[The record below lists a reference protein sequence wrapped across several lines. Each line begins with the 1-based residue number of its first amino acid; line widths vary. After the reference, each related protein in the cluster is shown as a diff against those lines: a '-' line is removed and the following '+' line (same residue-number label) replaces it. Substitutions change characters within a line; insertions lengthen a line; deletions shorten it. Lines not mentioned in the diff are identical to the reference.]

1 MLIVSSKV
9 FLMRKSF
16 LKYTILVLMVLIY
29 GCKTQEPLISQGQNL
44 SYLYNP
50 GSTSLHP
57 RFMIYHSNSTT
68 TNLMVKVYPV
78 ELLFNQANAEGKYQA
93 WLSIRYRSYELGKTR
108 MLVDSSSLE
117 FPLQLEGLKKEF
129 VTNINLKTQPSKK
142 YLVEV
147 VVLDRLRKTA
157 VQTFL
162 SVDRSTEVNSQ
173 NFMILNHKTRSVIF
187 NPVVD
192 SNMIFDVYYPKK
204 TIDTLYVRYY
214 KPDNRIPYTPNLLL
228 STPVK
233 LSEPDSSWIMPY
245 WESEGI
251 QINEKGV
258 YQFAIDTVDET
269 GCNIFYF
276 GQYYPS
282 VKTPGQMIEPLAYLL
297 TDNEMAEMKSQ
308 DDEKLAVDNFW
319 LGASDNID
327 RAKEQIRI
335 YYNRVLYAN
344 YYFTSFKE
352 GWRTDRGMIY
362 VIYGPPAGLYKTPTE
377 ERWVYGN
384 EKSEEKISFTFV
396 KIESPFSYNIFR
408 LSRSEDLNSRWVQAV
423 RSWRQGNIFVVG
435 NE

>member
-1 MLIVSSKV
+1 MQ
-9 FLMRKSF
+9 KSF
-16 LKYTILVLMVLIY
+16 LKYIILVLIAMTY

-93 WLSIRYRSYELGKTR
+93 WLSIRYRSFELGKTR

-129 VTNINLKTQPSKK
+129 VTNINLKTQPLKK

-147 VVLDRLRKTA
+147 VVMDRLRKTA

-162 SVDRSTEVNSQ
+162 SVDRSSEINSQ

-192 SNMIFDVYYPKK
+192 SNMIFDVYFPKK
-204 TIDTLYVRYY
+204 TMDTLYVKYY
-214 KPDNRIPYTPNLLL
+214 KPDSRIPYFPNLLL
-228 STPVK
+228 SSPVK
-233 LSEPDSSWIMPY
+233 LSDPDSTWIMPY
-245 WESEGI
+245 WDTEGI
-251 QINEKGV
+251 RINEKGV
-258 YQFAIDTVDET
+258 YQFSIGEEDET

-276 GQYYPS
+276 GQYYPA
-282 VKTPGQMIEPLAYLL
+282 VKTPDQMIEPLAYLL
-297 TDNEMAEMKSQ
+297 SDKEMDDMNSQ
-308 DDEKLAVDNFW
+308 PDKKLAVDNFW

-362 VIYGPPAGLYKTPTE
+362 VIYGPPTGLYKTPTE
-377 ERWVYGN
+377 EKWVYGN
-384 EKSEEKISFTFV
+384 EKSTEKISFTFKKV
-396 KIESPFSYNIFR
+396 DSPFSYNIYR
-408 LSRSEDLNSRWVQAV
+408 LSRSADLNSRWVQAV
-423 RSWRQGNIFVVG
+423 RSWRQGNIYIVG
-435 NE
+435 SE

>member
-1 MLIVSSKV
+1 MRYKGFIISSILLIV
-9 FLMRKSF
+9 
-16 LKYTILVLMVLIY
+16 VLFS
-29 GCKTQEPLISQGQNL
+29 GCKTYEPQIIQGANL

-57 RFMIYHSNSTT
+57 RFMIYHSNQTT

-93 WLSIRYRSYELGKTR
+93 WLSIRYRSFELGKTR
-108 MLVDSSSLE
+108 ILIDSSSLE

-129 VTNINLKTQPSKK
+129 VTNINLNTQPGRK

-147 VVLDRLRKTA
+147 VVMDRLRRTA
-157 VQTFL
+157 VQSFL
-162 SVDRSTEVNSQ
+162 SVDRTSVVNSQ
-173 NFMILNHKTRSVIF
+173 NFMVLNHKNRSVIF

-192 SNMIFDVYYPKK
+192 SNMVFDVYYPKK
-204 TIDTLYVRYY
+204 TLDTLYVRYY

-228 STPVK
+228 TTPSR
-233 LSEPDSSWIMPY
+233 LSDPDSVWIMPY
-245 WESEGI
+245 WDNEGI
-251 QINEKGV
+251 RINKKGV
-258 YQFAIDTVDET
+258 YQFAIDSLDET

-276 GQYYPS
+276 GQFYPA
-282 VKTPGQMIEPLAYLL
+282 VKTPEQMIEPLAYLL
-297 TDNEMAEMKSQ
+297 TDNEMAQMYQE
-308 DDEKLAVDNFW
+308 DAKLAVDNFW
-319 LGASDNID
+319 LESAGDID
-327 RAKEQIRI
+327 RAKELIRI

-362 VIYGPPAGLYKTPTE
+362 LIYGPPTGLYKTPTE
-377 ERWVYGN
+377 EKWVYGKENN
-384 EKSEEKISFTFV
+384 ENKITFV
-396 KIESPFSYNIFR
+396 FRKVDSPFSYNVYS
-408 LSRSEDLNSRWVQAV
+408 LTRSEDLNSRWVQAV